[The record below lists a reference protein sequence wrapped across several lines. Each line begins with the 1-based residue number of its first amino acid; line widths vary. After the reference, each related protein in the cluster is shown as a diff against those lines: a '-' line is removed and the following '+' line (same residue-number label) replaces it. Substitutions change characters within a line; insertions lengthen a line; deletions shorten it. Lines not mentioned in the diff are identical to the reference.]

1 MTGTFIKAMMIGGAA
16 AALAAGSPAS
26 AKDVIAVGELTCN
39 IKGGSSFILQ
49 STRELLCTFRVRP
62 GDRGEVYEGLI
73 KKFGL
78 DIGVTHNATLAWT
91 VLAPTDVPVYQGLL
105 MGQYVGLAADAS
117 IGVGGG
123 ANVLIGGSND
133 AISLQ
138 PLSIQGQTGIN
149 AAVGVAEVELVPY
162 HEDH

>member
-1 MTGTFIKAMMIGGAA
+1 MTGTFRTAMMIAGVAA
-16 AALAAGSPAS
+16 AVAGASPAS
-26 AKDVIAVGELTCN
+26 SKDTVVVGELTCS
-39 IKGGSSFILQ
+39 IKGGPSFILG

-62 GDRGEVYEGLI
+62 EDQGELYEGVI
-73 KKFGL
+73 RKFGL
-78 DIGVTHNATLAWT
+78 DAGITNNTTLAWT
-91 VLAPTDVPVYQGLL
+91 VLAPADVPAYQGVL
-105 MGQYVGLAADAS
+105 MGRYAGVAAGAS

-138 PLSIQGQTGIN
+138 PVSIQRQAGIN
-149 AAVGVAEVELVPY
+149 AALGVAEVELVPF

>member
-1 MTGTFIKAMMIGGAA
+1 MMIAGAVSA
-16 AALAAGSPAS
+16 MSAVSQAS
-26 AKDVIAVGELTCN
+26 ASDAIAVGELTCS
-39 IKGGSSFILQ
+39 IKGGASFIIA

-62 GDRGEVYEGLI
+62 EDQGELYEGVI

-78 DIGVTHNATLAWT
+78 DAGITSNAMLAWT
-91 VLAPTDVPVYQGLL
+91 VLAPAHVPVYQGVL
-105 MGQYVGLAADAS
+105 MGKYVGVAAGAA

-123 ANVLIGGSND
+123 ANILIGGSHD

-149 AAVGVAEVELVPY
+149 AALAVAEVELVPY

>member
-1 MTGTFIKAMMIGGAA
+1 MTGTFIKAILIGGAA
-16 AALAAGSPAS
+16 SALVAGSPAS
-26 AKDVIAVGELTCN
+26 AKDVIAVGALTCS
-39 IKGGSSFILQ
+39 IKGGASSILG

-62 GDRGEVYEGLI
+62 GDRGELYEGQI

-78 DIGVTHNATLAWT
+78 DLGVTNNAALAWT
-91 VLAPTDVPVYQGLL
+91 VLAPADVPVYQGVL
-105 MGQYVGLAADAS
+105 MGRYIGVAADAS
-117 IGVGGG
+117 IGFGGG

-138 PLSIQGQTGIN
+138 PLSIQGETGVS
-149 AAVGVAEVELVPY
+149 AAVAVAEVELVPY

>member
-1 MTGTFIKAMMIGGAA
+1 MTGTFIKALMVAGAVTAMA
-16 AALAAGSPAS
+16 AVSPAN
-26 AKDVIAVGELTCN
+26 AIDAVAVGELTCSV
-39 IKGGSSFILQ
+39 KGVFIFG

-62 GDRGEVYEGLI
+62 EDQGELYEGVI

-78 DIGVTHNATLAWT
+78 DAGITNNAILAWT
-91 VLAPTDVPVYQGLL
+91 VLAPADVPVYQGVL
-105 MGQYVGLAADAS
+105 MGRYAGVAADAS

-149 AAVGVAEVELVPY
+149 VALGVAEVELVPY

>member
-1 MTGTFIKAMMIGGAA
+1 MTATFIKAMMVAGAVTA
-16 AALAAGSPAS
+16 MTAVSPAN
-26 AKDVIAVGELTCN
+26 AIDAVAVGELICSV
-39 IKGGSSFILQ
+39 KGGASFIFG

-62 GDRGEVYEGLI
+62 EDQGELYEGVI

-78 DIGVTHNATLAWT
+78 DAGITNNAILAWT
-91 VLAPTDVPVYQGLL
+91 VLAPADVPVYQGVL
-105 MGQYVGLAADAS
+105 MGRYAGVAADAS

-123 ANVLIGGSND
+123 ANILIGGSND

-149 AAVGVAEVELVPY
+149 VALGVAEVELVPY